1 MQRGCKMFKNKA
13 ILIIHGFAGGT
24 YDEEYLANYLELN
37 KRFDVFIFT
46 LPGHDVKDKRKATC
60 EEWMKESENQ
70 LKRLIKKKYKNIY
83 LIGHSMGGVI
93 AAHLAKK
100 YSEVKRVVLVAP
112 AFTSLASKEEGGVL
126 SVITKIPDIIK
137 AYSYN
142 ELVTRVSKLPLR
154 SEKEFFKLI
163 ETYRDDINSIQI
175 PVMFVH
181 GTIDQLVPYKS
192 SEKIYN
198 ELNIDKKVFLTIND
212 YYHDVFKG
220 NKVEDI
226 CYHIERFLKNNNF
239 KIISIKFFALIYRIL
254 DILFFH
260 FY

>member
-1 MQRGCKMFKNKA
+1 MFKNKA

-37 KRFDVFIFT
+37 KKFDVFFFT

-60 EEWMKESENQ
+60 EEWMNESEKQ
-70 LKRLIKKKYKNIY
+70 LKFLIRKKYKKIY
-83 LIGHSMGGVI
+83 LVGHSMGGVI
-93 AAHLAKK
+93 ATHLAKK
-100 YSEVKRVVLVAP
+100 YKQVKKLVLVAP
-112 AFTSLASKEEGGVL
+112 AFTSLASKEEGGLL
-126 SVITKIPDIIK
+126 SLILKIPDIIK

-163 ETYRDDINSIQI
+163 DLYKNDIKEISI

-181 GTIDQLVPYKS
+181 GTSDQLVPYKS

-198 ELNIDKKVFLTIND
+198 ELKNDKKVFLTIND

-220 NKVEDI
+220 NKVENI
-226 CYHIERFLKNNNF
+226 CYYIEEFLKTKKYKIKNN
-239 KIISIKFFALIYRIL
+239 KIVL
-254 DILFFH
+254 
-260 FY
+260 

>member
-1 MQRGCKMFKNKA
+1 MFKNKA

-37 KRFDVFIFT
+37 KKFDVFFFT

-60 EEWMKESENQ
+60 DEWINESERQ
-70 LKRLIKKKYKNIY
+70 LKRLIRCNYKKIY
-83 LIGHSMGGVI
+83 IIGHSMGGVI

-100 YSEVKRVVLVAP
+100 YKQVKKLVLVAP
-112 AFTSLASKEEGGVL
+112 AFTSLASKEEGGLL
-126 SVITKIPDIIK
+126 SIIFKIPDIIK

-142 ELVTRVSKLPLR
+142 ELITRVTKLPLK

-163 ETYRDDINSIQI
+163 DLYKNDVKSIDI

-181 GTIDQLVPYKS
+181 GTSDQLVPYKS

-198 ELNIDKKVFLTIND
+198 ELKNDKKVFLTIND

-220 NKVEDI
+220 KKVDDI
-226 CYHIERFLKNNNF
+226 CYHIEKFLKLNNR
-239 KIISIKFFALIYRIL
+239 KIKNEKIEL
-254 DILFFH
+254 
-260 FY
+260 

>member
-1 MQRGCKMFKNKA
+1 MFKNKA

-24 YDEEYLANYLELN
+24 YDEEYLANYLEYN
-37 KRFDVFIFT
+37 KHFDVFIFT

-60 EEWMKESENQ
+60 EEWMDESENQ
-70 LKRLIKKKYKNIY
+70 LKKLIKKKYKDIY

-100 YSEVKRVVLVAP
+100 YSEVKKVVLVAP

-126 SVITKIPDIIK
+126 SAITKLPDIIK

-142 ELVTRVSKLPLR
+142 ELVTRVSKLPFR

-163 ETYRDDINSIQI
+163 ETYKGDVNDITI
-175 PVMFVH
+175 PIMFVH

-192 SEKIYN
+192 SEKIYDS
-198 ELNIDKKVFLTIND
+198 LNSNKKVFLTIND

-220 NKVEDI
+220 NKVDDI
-226 CYHIERFLKNNNF
+226 CFYIERFLKT
-239 KIISIKFFALIYRIL
+239 KKYRIKNEKME
-254 DILFFH
+254 I
-260 FY
+260 

>member
-1 MQRGCKMFKNKA
+1 MFKNKA

-37 KRFDVFIFT
+37 KKFDVFIFT

-60 EEWMKESENQ
+60 EEWINESERQ
-70 LKRLIKKKYKNIY
+70 LKRLIKNKYKNIY

-126 SVITKIPDIIK
+126 SAITKLPDIIK

-163 ETYRDDINSIQI
+163 ETYKDDVNDIEI
-175 PVMFVH
+175 PTMFVH

-192 SEKIYN
+192 SEKIYESMKSN
-198 ELNIDKKVFLTIND
+198 KKVFLTVND

-220 NKVEDI
+220 KKVDDI
-226 CYHIERFLKNNNF
+226 CYHIERFLKAKKY
-239 KIISIKFFALIYRIL
+239 KIKNEKMEI
-254 DILFFH
+254 
-260 FY
+260 

>member
-1 MQRGCKMFKNKA
+1 MFKNKA

-24 YDEEYLANYLELN
+24 YDEEYLANFLELN
-37 KRFDVFIFT
+37 KKFDVFFFT

-60 EEWMKESENQ
+60 DEWINESERQ
-70 LKRLIKKKYKNIY
+70 LKRLIRCNYKKIY
-83 LIGHSMGGVI
+83 IIGHSMGGVI

-100 YSEVKRVVLVAP
+100 YKQVKKLVLVAP
-112 AFTSLASKEEGGVL
+112 AFTSLASKEEGGLL
-126 SVITKIPDIIK
+126 SIIFKIPDIIK

-142 ELVTRVSKLPLR
+142 ELITRVTKLPLK

-163 ETYRDDINSIQI
+163 DLYKNDVKSIDI

-181 GTIDQLVPYKS
+181 GTSDQLVPYKS

-198 ELNIDKKVFLTIND
+198 ELKNDKKVFLTIND

-220 NKVEDI
+220 KKVDDI
-226 CYHIERFLKNNNF
+226 CYHIERFLKLNNR
-239 KIISIKFFALIYRIL
+239 KIKNEKIEL
-254 DILFFH
+254 
-260 FY
+260 